1 MTPQNFLKLIEKQ
14 QPELLKLIRDDLP
27 RIVGTKA
34 MQHFRENF
42 ARGGFVDRDLEP
54 WEVTWRQKT
63 LSGADG
69 QRGPLLSRTNTLR
82 NRINFRASAGRATI
96 YNNLIYAAIHNE
108 GGNITVT
115 PKMRKKFWAMY
126 YQAIKASKATVD
138 KGKGRLKGKTVA
150 HLNAN
155 AESEKWKRMALTK
168 KTQFKMPQ
176 RKFIGPSQTLTRN
189 LRATVENE
197 IRKVLTSK

>member
-1 MTPQNFLKLIEKQ
+1 MTPKNFLKLIERQ
-14 QPELLKLIRDDLP
+14 QPELLKLVRDDLP

-34 MQHFRENF
+34 MQHSRENF

-82 NRINFRASAGRATI
+82 NRIYFRASAGRATI

-108 GGNITVT
+108 GGKII
-115 PKMRKKFWAMY
+115 
-126 YQAIKASKATVD
+126 AIKNASVFFQKSNHTHFYNFIPR
-138 KGKGRLKGKTVA
+138 KGQA
-150 HLNAN
+150 WA
-155 AESEKWKRMALTK
+155 ARMAWVGHASM
-168 KTQFKMPQ
+168 QRPQ
-176 RKFIGPSQTLTRN
+176 AVQRVASIRAGGTAVREPSGR
-189 LRATVENE
+189 
-197 IRKVLTSK
+197 

>member
-14 QPELLKLIRDDLP
+14 QPELLKLVRDDLP

-108 GGNITVT
+108 GGNIITIKNASVFFQKIESHPLLQPHSPQGSGVGGKDGVGGT
-115 PKMRKKFWAMY
+115 RFDAAAASRAVGCVDTCGRNGCARAFRKMKSY
-126 YQAIKASKATVD
+126 
-138 KGKGRLKGKTVA
+138 G
-150 HLNAN
+150 
-155 AESEKWKRMALTK
+155 
-168 KTQFKMPQ
+168 
-176 RKFIGPSQTLTRN
+176 
-189 LRATVENE
+189 
-197 IRKVLTSK
+197 

>member
-1 MTPQNFLKLIEKQ
+1 MTPKKFLALIEKQ
-14 QPELLKLIRDDLP
+14 QPELLKLVRDDLP

-82 NRINFRASAGRATI
+82 GRIYFRASAGRATI

-126 YQAIKASKATVD
+126 YQALRAVESTAP
-138 KGKGRLKGKTVA
+138 KGKRKKTDIR
-150 HLNAN
+150 HQNAN

-176 RKFIGPSQTLTRN
+176 RKFIGPSQTLTNN
-189 LRATVENE
+189 LRTTVENE
-197 IRKVLTSK
+197 IRKVLIPK

>member
-1 MTPQNFLKLIEKQ
+1 MTPKKFLALIEKQ
-14 QPELLKLIRDDLP
+14 QPELLKLVRDDLP

-42 ARGGFVDRDLEP
+42 ARGGFVDRDLES

-108 GGNITVT
+108 GGNI
-115 PKMRKKFWAMY
+115 
-126 YQAIKASKATVD
+126 IASA
-138 KGKGRLKGKTVA
+138 
-150 HLNAN
+150 
-155 AESEKWKRMALTK
+155 
-168 KTQFKMPQ
+168 
-176 RKFIGPSQTLTRN
+176 
-189 LRATVENE
+189 
-197 IRKVLTSK
+197 